1 MPTPPLSALLYHR
14 DGEMS
19 EAHMAREQEEK
30 EEEEEEGKMRWRK
43 NRQSWRT
50 DRLLGKAF
58 CHKRTPP
65 PKRPSPVIQAFSVKD
80 TQTDSPEKNLVS
92 RLSQLSSRLIEASH
106 GSSVHPSSPVF
117 FSLPSAESV
126 SKGSSPRKQTK
137 T

>member
-1 MPTPPLSALLYHR
+1 M
-14 DGEMS
+14 E
-19 EAHMAREQEEK
+19 
-30 EEEEEEGKMRWRK
+30 K

-80 TQTDSPEKNLVS
+80 TQTDSRENLVS

-106 GSSVHPSSPVF
+106 GSSVHPSTPFFFPSP
-117 FSLPSAESV
+117 PHCIKCE
-126 SKGSSPRKQTK
+126 
-137 T
+137 